1 MQNKRLRGFLQ
12 NLALVL
18 LSLSALFLLGS
29 MPLFHISW
37 TDQVQSLLAPHPASG
52 GHAQSSTLA
61 DMFPSVHVMVT
72 QDIEYRRYG
81 RLYVPG
87 DDPLLEQIIP
97 LFQEALGSAS
107 ETGASAELTLRS
119 ALDSPCL
126 YLDLTTQ
133 LPLEAVAAWLGET
146 VGFSREVRSMALT
159 SEQEDT
165 ATLYLRSES
174 GDIFRYNTALP
185 VSAVR
190 EVCGSQTSNGSIFAY
205 ESNYAPLAPYTVLVA
220 ETPDA
225 PAVQTELPAAYSV
238 YNLLTALDFN
248 AHPLFRYTESS
259 GAEVVEESPRTLRVS
274 PDGAVSFTSRGEDS
288 SPLYQVPA
296 AGEQPTMPECLSA
309 AGRLAAALTEGTGAS
324 PLYLRAV
331 EMAEGGCTVR
341 FGYHAGAIPVF
352 FSDEK
357 DALSVTISGAAITAF
372 TYRCRAYTPT
382 EDTSPLL
389 PAAMAQAIA
398 SLYPEAGLSVG
409 YVDGGAGPLAA
420 HWLAG

>member
-1 MQNKRLRGFLQ
+1 MNKHLRNALQ
-12 NLALVL
+12 NLTILFLCV
-18 LSLSALFLLGS
+18 SALFLISRL
-29 MPLFHISW
+29 PLFHTSW
-37 TDQVQSLLAPHPASG
+37 AVQVQSLLTPRPADGDPAQAG
-52 GHAQSSTLA
+52 GPEE
-61 DMFPSVHVMVT
+61 MFPAVHVMVT
-72 QDIEYRRYG
+72 SDIAYGRYG
-81 RLYVPG
+81 QLHVSG
-87 DDPLLEQIIP
+87 EDPLLVQIIP
-97 LFQEALGSAS
+97 LFQEALGSAT
-107 ETGASAELTLRS
+107 ELGAAADKTLRD
-119 ALDSPCL
+119 ALEEPGL
-126 YLDLTTQ
+126 YLDLTSQ
-133 LPLEAVAAWLGET
+133 LPLEVAAAWLGEEAALE
-146 VGFSREVRSMALT
+146 RDVRSMALT
-159 SEQEDT
+159 CEEED
-165 ATLYLRSES
+165 AVLYLRSEA
-174 GDIFRYNTALP
+174 GEVFRYATALP
-185 VSAVR
+185 ASAVR
-190 EVCGSQTSNGSIFAY
+190 EVCAGLSPNGSTFAY
-205 ESNYAPLAPYTVLVA
+205 ETNYAPLAPYTVLVA
-220 ETPDA
+220 AAEDA
-225 PAVQTELPAAYSV
+225 PVVRGELPAAYSV

-274 PDGAVSFTSRGEDS
+274 PDGAVSFTSRGEDA